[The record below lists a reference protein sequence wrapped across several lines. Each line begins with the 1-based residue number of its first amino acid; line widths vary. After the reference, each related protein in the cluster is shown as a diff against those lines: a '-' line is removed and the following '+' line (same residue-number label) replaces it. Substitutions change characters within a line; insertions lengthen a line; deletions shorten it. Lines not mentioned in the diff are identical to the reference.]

1 MMMRSTFYLINTLS
15 WIFIVLA
22 TGVAPLKNKEGFIY
36 SDTTSKS
43 EILNKQF
50 QSVYTKGPTI

>member
-1 MMMRSTFYLINTLS
+1 MKYSKFWTAIKS
-15 WIFIVLA
+15 KKQES